1 MTTALISNLMCSQ
14 PVKSKPELKSQEQR
28 TETKLGV
35 QGEIT
40 PEREEKAGPSL
51 QEGASLIKGFSKNV
65 LK

>member
-1 MTTALISNLMCSQ
+1 M
-14 PVKSKPELKSQEQR
+14 
-28 TETKLGV
+28 ETKLSV

-51 QEGASLIKGFSKNV
+51 QEGASLIKGFFKNI